1 MPTLKVRAFDCASPW
16 TLRSESLIPNEEDVY
31 LRLRKEHQAFHILY
45 LLTIESFGSAANDR
59 LIADCLDVIKL
70 GGSRDQIR
78 AVMTSL
84 EQKGLVRSWTSGD
97 YLMISLK
104 EKGERVA
111 LGHER
116 IEGIARAPLE

>member
-1 MPTLKVRAFDCASPW
+1 MELVLEFGSGTPW
-16 TLRSESLIPNEEDVY
+16 TRRSESLIPNNEDAY
-31 LRLRKEHQAFHILY
+31 LRLQREHQAFHILY
-45 LLTIESFGSAANDR
+45 LLTIESFGGAANDR
-59 LIADCLDVIKL
+59 LLSDCLDVVKL
-70 GGSRDQIR
+70 GGSRDQVK
-78 AVMTSL
+78 AVMMSL

-116 IEGIARAPLE
+116 IEGVARAPLE